1 MEWLQ
6 MAITS
11 ACFLLART
19 QLNSGWTGKFKLF
32 VCTGR
37 VNSVANPELS
47 LLLTSSLLVSLTLGF
62 PSVIHTPHYHLA
74 YYP

>member
-1 MEWLQ
+1 

-11 ACFLLART
+11 ARFLLART
-19 QLNSGWTGKFKLF
+19 QFHAGWTGKFKPF

-62 PSVIHTPHYHLA
+62 PSVIHTAHYHLTH
-74 YYP
+74 YP